1 MYYWISRV
9 LRVFSLC
16 ILQLNYLAD
25 DSLEIL
31 DDPAAV
37 AMMEVFQSI
46 SVWYYY
52 NLHCKK
58 KGLTISIEIITNIN
72 ITN

>member
-1 MYYWISRV
+1 V

-58 KGLTISIEIITNIN
+58 KV
-72 ITN
+72 